1 MGYFYEEKMN
11 GDEIYHNMKKALK
24 KISTPIEG
32 FYDSDFSEIEES
44 ESFGDIGSKVSDYIK
59 YFSKVSDNI
68 FVIAPDLET
77 DNPISAFIKER
88 ALDSKGKFKPLEDC
102 LAPISYLDRMPELKD
117 FISSKCSD
125 IGIDINNAIVMFVN
139 KNKIDETLSISPEFL
154 LHDIGH
160 ILFGGGRNV
169 VKEVARIYGEYY
181 SNSNGEA
188 FSYSGNHKKIRS
200 LFKDD
205 TITSIV
211 DWGNHIFSFAM
222 SRRRNY
228 LRAPDVI
235 VATKRENGELV
246 RQEYFR
252 NPDITEKAC
261 VSAIESKIRKFCEAN
276 MVHAKGKIITNI
288 L

>member
-1 MGYFYEEKMN
+1 MSS
-11 GDEIYHNMKKALK
+11 DEIYYSMREALK

-32 FYDSDFSEIEES
+32 FYDSDFSEIEGS
-44 ESFGDIGSKVSDYIK
+44 ESFGDVGGKVSDYIK

-88 ALDSKGKFKPLEDC
+88 ALDSRGKYKALEDC

-125 IGIDINNAIVMFVN
+125 LGIDISDAIVLFVN

-160 ILFGGGRNV
+160 ILFGGGRKV

-181 SNSNGEA
+181 FDSDGNP
-188 FSYSGNHKKIRS
+188 FSYSGNHRKIRS
-200 LFKDD
+200 LIKDSAVN
-205 TITSIV
+205 SIA

-222 SRRRNY
+222 SGRKNY
-228 LRAPDVI
+228 LEAPDAI
-235 VATKRENGELV
+235 TASKRDDSGELV
-246 RQEYFR
+246 RHKYFR
-252 NPDITEKAC
+252 RPDISEKAC
-261 VSAIESKIRKFCEAN
+261 VSAIESGIKKFCEAN
-276 MVHAKGKIITNI
+276 MVFAKGKIITNI